1 MKILVI
7 GENGQLG
14 RSIKK
19 SFVNSKLNDQYIF
32 VGKNDLNLIDSK
44 KVSNF
49 FKDKDFDLIIN
60 CAAYTAVEK
69 AESDVEIADRI
80 NHLAVKQIAKIANTK
95 KIKLIHFSTDYVF
108 DGKKQE
114 PYIESDSPNPIN
126 IYGKTKLAGEQ
137 AIQLIM
143 PYEAIIIRT
152 SWLYSEY
159 GNNFVDTMMSLGV
172 EKSQLSIVNDQ
183 IGSPTYAGDLAVA
196 LVNIL
201 QNKDFRKSNQK
212 TQIYHYS
219 NNGAC
224 NWYDFA
230 KTIFQFANIKCKI
243 HPINTENYPTNA
255 RRPKYTLMSN
265 NKILKSFALDIP
277 NWRESLKS
285 CIMILNKQNE
295 R

>member
-14 RSIKK
+14 KSIKK
-19 SFVNSKLNDQYIF
+19 SFVNTKLTDQYTFI
-32 VGKNDLNLIDSK
+32 GRNDLDLTDSNN
-44 KVSNF
+44 VSNF
-49 FKDKDFDLIIN
+49 FNDKHFDLIIN

-95 KIKLIHFSTDYVF
+95 KIKVIHFSTDYVF

-114 PYIESDSPNPIN
+114 PYVEIDKPNPIN
-126 IYGKTKLAGEQ
+126 IYGKTKLAGEK
-137 AIQLIM
+137 ALQLIM

-159 GNNFVDTMMSLGV
+159 GNNFVNTIMRLGT
-172 EKSQLSIVNDQ
+172 EKNQLNIVNDQ
-183 IGSPTYAGDLAVA
+183 IGVPTYAGDLAIA
-196 LVNIL
+196 LVNII
-201 QNKDFRKSNQK
+201 QNKDFRKSKQK

-219 NNGAC
+219 NNGYS

-230 KTIFQFANIKCKI
+230 KTIVQFANIKCKLN
-243 HPINTENYPTNA
+243 PIKTENYPTNA

-265 NKILKSFALDIP
+265 NKILQRFSLDIP

-285 CIMILNKQNE
+285 CIMILNEQSEK
-295 R
+295 

>member
-14 RSIKK
+14 KSIKK
-19 SFVNSKLNDQYIF
+19 SFVNTKLTDQYTFI
-32 VGKNDLNLIDSK
+32 GRNDLDLTDSNN
-44 KVSNF
+44 VSNF
-49 FKDKDFDLIIN
+49 FNDKHFDLIIN

-95 KIKLIHFSTDYVF
+95 KIKVIHFSTDYVF

-114 PYIESDSPNPIN
+114 PYVEIDKPNPIN
-126 IYGKTKLAGEQ
+126 IYGKTKLAGEK
-137 AIQLIM
+137 ALQLIM

-159 GNNFVDTMMSLGV
+159 GNNFVNTIMRLGT
-172 EKSQLSIVNDQ
+172 EKNQLNIVNDQ
-183 IGSPTYAGDLAVA
+183 IGVPTYAGDLAIA
-196 LVNIL
+196 LVNII
-201 QNKDFRKSNQK
+201 QNKDFRKSKQK

-219 NNGAC
+219 NNGYS

-265 NKILKSFALDIP
+265 NKILQRFSLDIP

-285 CIMILNKQNE
+285 CIMILNEQSEK
-295 R
+295 

>member
-14 RSIKK
+14 KSIKK
-19 SFVNSKLNDQYIF
+19 SFVNTKLTDQYTFI
-32 VGKNDLNLIDSK
+32 GRNDLDLTDSNN
-44 KVSNF
+44 VSNF
-49 FKDKDFDLIIN
+49 FNDKHFDLIIN

-95 KIKLIHFSTDYVF
+95 KIKVIHFSTDYVF

-114 PYIESDSPNPIN
+114 PYVEIDKPNPIN
-126 IYGKTKLAGEQ
+126 IYGKTKLAGEK
-137 AIQLIM
+137 ALQLIM

-159 GNNFVDTMMSLGV
+159 GNNFVNTIMRLGT
-172 EKSQLSIVNDQ
+172 EKNQLNIVNDQ
-183 IGSPTYAGDLAVA
+183 IGVPTYAGDLAIA
-196 LVNIL
+196 LVNII
-201 QNKDFRKSNQK
+201 QNKDFRKSKQK

-219 NNGAC
+219 NNGYS

-230 KTIFQFANIKCKI
+230 KTIVQFANIKCKLN
-243 HPINTENYPTNA
+243 PIKTENYPTNA

-265 NKILKSFALDIP
+265 DKILQRFSLEIP
-277 NWRESLKS
+277 SWRESLKS
-285 CIMILNKQNE
+285 CIMILNEQNE
-295 R
+295 

>member
-1 MKILVI
+1 MKILVL

-19 SFVNSKLNDQYIF
+19 SFVNAKLTDQYIF
-32 VGKNDLNLIDSK
+32 IGRNDLDLSDSK

-49 FKDKDFDLIIN
+49 FKDKHFDLIIN
-60 CAAYTAVEK
+60 CSAYTAVDK
-69 AESDVEIADRI
+69 AESDIEIANRI

-95 KIKLIHFSTDYVF
+95 KIKVIHFSTDYVF

-114 PYIESDSPNPIN
+114 PYTESDKPNPIN

-137 AIQLIM
+137 ALQLIM

-159 GNNFVDTMMSLGV
+159 GNNFVDTMMRLGK
-172 EKSQLSIVNDQ
+172 EKSQLNIVNDQ
-183 IGSPTYAGDLAVA
+183 IGAPTYAGDLAIT

-201 QNKDFRKSNQK
+201 QNKDFRQSKQK

-219 NNGAC
+219 NKGVC

-230 KTIFQFANIKCKI
+230 ITIFQFANINCKVS
-243 HPINTENYPTNA
+243 PINTENYPTIA
-255 RRPKYTLMSN
+255 QRPKYTLMSN
-265 NKILKSFALDIP
+265 NKILQRFSLDIP

-285 CIMILNKQNE
+285 CIMILNEQNE
-295 R
+295 K